1 VKRLYSYLLILILTL
16 FLGQPVS
23 AQTQMTLD
31 DCLKYGFENNPSLKA
46 ADYGVAASEENRKS
60 VRGQFLPSLSTDY
73 SVSPLG
79 SMSSKGPTEDPDYLD
94 QVTRNFSLRISQVL
108 YAGSRIVNSYD
119 KAKIEQEKQ
128 KADKALAE
136 LELAYRMEATFFQLM
151 GAKQDV
157 KVALESVKNLG
168 EGVNSARAFFEKEL
182 ISYAEVLTA
191 EVDLANAE
199 QQLSIATNNVNRK
212 RVSLFALMN
221 MPVTETVDF
230 SGGMDFF
237 SKEYEKK
244 FESCWQ
250 IAVKNRPDLNS
261 LEQQVHM
268 SEKDAD
274 IALGS
279 YLPTVRLNAGYYDN
293 DRDYDKLGS
302 SYGRAYDRDQR
313 NRYWSAG
320 VSASWQLFDGGQA
333 WYTSQKSN
341 ITVNQIKEAIKE
353 TQLSIKEGIRK
364 ALFTIAEADQRA
376 LGALG
381 AVTAAEENYKVE
393 KHRLEAGLTTIPHLL
408 DAQIRLTRAQGN
420 YTQALLD
427 YMLGRSELQFMM
439 GENYKMIEK

>member
-1 VKRLYSYLLILILTL
+1 
-16 FLGQPVS
+16 
-23 AQTQMTLD
+23 M
-31 DCLKYGFENNPSLKA
+31 
-46 ADYGVAASEENRKS
+46 
-60 VRGQFLPSLSTDY
+60 
-73 SVSPLG
+73 
-79 SMSSKGPTEDPDYLD
+79 
-94 QVTRNFSLRISQVL
+94 
-108 YAGSRIVNSYD
+108 
-119 KAKIEQEKQ
+119 
-128 KADKALAE
+128 
-136 LELAYRMEATFFQLM
+136 
-151 GAKQDV
+151 
-157 KVALESVKNLG
+157 
-168 EGVNSARAFFEKEL
+168 NSARAFFEREL

-191 EVDLANAE
+191 EVDLANSE
-199 QQLSIATNNVNRK
+199 QQLSIAKNDVNRK

-221 MPVTETVDF
+221 MPVTETIDF

-244 FESCWQ
+244 FESCWE

-261 LEQQVHM
+261 LAQQVHL

-293 DRDYDKLGS
+293 DRDYEKVTNN
-302 SYGRAYDRDQR
+302 YDRDQR

-341 ITVNQIKEAIKE
+341 IAVKQIKEAIKE

-364 ALFTIAEADQRA
+364 ALFSIAEADQRA
-376 LGALG
+376 SGASG
-381 AVTAAEENYKVE
+381 AVKAAEENYKVE
-393 KHRLEAGLTTIPHLL
+393 NHRLKAGLTTIPRLL

-439 GENYKMIEK
+439 GERYKAFEN